1 MTLVAG
7 AKAIAMLPDYFENAD
22 FKTYGTV
29 LKSAENRKVH
39 VYFLRLLIDELSKKL
54 KLMGKN
60 INVSYF

>member
-1 MTLVAG
+1 MRFTVFSKLHQG
-7 AKAIAMLPDYFENAD
+7 NFENAD